1 MPGLRRLLV
10 LTGAAM
16 ALHAL
21 VLGWLQA
28 QWREPEALRPM
39 VAPLF
44 TRQIAAASPP
54 WSPTTTRQIKK
65 SIKKR
70 PLAPVRQQDI
80 ASDLIATEVP
90 DEVAESAPVSEAAAE
105 QDRPMPA
112 ADDTASAMPDT
123 PGGHDTPVVTEP
135 EPWPADTRLTYDL
148 GGYYRGDLHGK
159 ARVQWQR
166 EDARY
171 QVQVT
176 LDFGL
181 LLKLVMTSQ
190 GEVTDDGLQPS
201 AFEETVR
208 GRRRAVHLDAHGIT
222 LANGQTLPRP
232 AQVQDA
238 ASQFVELAWRFQT
251 GRERL
256 EEGHTVALWMARPGG
271 VDLWNY
277 RIVGRETLYL
287 GRLGEV
293 EAFHLQPLP
302 LANPRG
308 KITADIWFA
317 PTLQYLPVRIRI
329 SLDETQFVDLLVD
342 RIEQR

>member
-1 MPGLRRLLV
+1 
-10 LTGAAM
+10 
-16 ALHAL
+16 
-21 VLGWLQA
+21 
-28 QWREPEALRPM
+28 
-39 VAPLF
+39 
-44 TRQIAAASPP
+44 
-54 WSPTTTRQIKK
+54 
-65 SIKKR
+65 
-70 PLAPVRQQDI
+70 
-80 ASDLIATEVP
+80 
-90 DEVAESAPVSEAAAE
+90 
-105 QDRPMPA
+105 MPA